1 MWKRRFPYKQYDK
14 WSHEPAEKRR
24 WTQALEKWGPK
35 RVEVGLS
42 DRAPRFV
49 PGVRRGRL
57 PEKEFRLE
65 DHQQRYLREHTS
77 GITRNLVHGRS
88 ASDPPNFKWGTR
100 ATGPLARQTSSQGI
114 NSVLALR
121 KELSDEEELL
131 GCH

>member
-1 MWKRRFPYKQYDK
+1 MSQAVRPFSVNDRRVPHVEASVSYEEYNK
-14 WSHEPAEKRR
+14 WSREPAEKRR
-24 WTQALEKWGPK
+24 WTEALEKWGPK

-88 ASDPPNFKWGTR
+88 ASDPPHFK
-100 ATGPLARQTSSQGI
+100 QTSRPTTFG
-114 NSVLALR
+114 
-121 KELSDEEELL
+121 
-131 GCH
+131 